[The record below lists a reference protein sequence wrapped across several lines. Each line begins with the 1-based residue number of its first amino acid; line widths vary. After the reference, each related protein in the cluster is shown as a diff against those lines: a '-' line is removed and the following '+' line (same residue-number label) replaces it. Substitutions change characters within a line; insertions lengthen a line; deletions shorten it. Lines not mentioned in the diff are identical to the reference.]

1 MISVVKSPS
10 VTEIIK
16 KLESS
21 DSGQSYDVL
30 NKTGEKKKITEN
42 KAVQRK
48 EQKEFSGDIDP
59 IWAAF
64 IKDLGEKKNPLHYIL
79 RPVIP
84 HFDSGILTLNYP
96 YGIDIAEYAKTL
108 DRKVLDFIEKDLSQR
123 CGENIKC
130 FFDQLKRPETG
141 SVKESGKS
149 PAVEEYSPEEAPL
162 PEAEMISQPEKGDF
176 EVENP
181 SIARIKNA
189 FYGEII
195 KKGE

>member
-1 MISVVKSPS
+1 M
-10 VTEIIK
+10 
-16 KLESS
+16 
-21 DSGQSYDVL
+21 
-30 NKTGEKKKITEN
+30 
-42 KAVQRK
+42 
-48 EQKEFSGDIDP
+48 
-59 IWAAF
+59 
-64 IKDLGEKKNPLHYIL
+64 
-79 RPVIP
+79 
-84 HFDSGILTLNYP
+84 
-96 YGIDIAEYAKTL
+96 
-108 DRKVLDFIEKDLSQR
+108 LDFIEKDLSQR